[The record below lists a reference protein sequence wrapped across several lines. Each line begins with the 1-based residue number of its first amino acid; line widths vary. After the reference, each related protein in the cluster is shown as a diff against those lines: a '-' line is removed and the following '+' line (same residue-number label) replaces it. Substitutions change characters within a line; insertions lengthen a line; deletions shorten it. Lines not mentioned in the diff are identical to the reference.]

1 MNKKEL
7 YELKKDF
14 EFDCYL
20 HDDISYLFMK
30 YGFYVCMIFF
40 ALNAIF
46 GISSIVTYIII
57 GDVFALIFSTL
68 ISALLS
74 LLGAF
79 VHIVG
84 LVIFNI
90 KFRQKYH
97 YYKYEIFWP

>member
-57 GDVFALIFSTL
+57 GDVFALIFST
-68 ISALLS
+68 
-74 LLGAF
+74 F
-79 VHIVG
+79 IVG

-97 YYKYEIFWP
+97 YYKYEIFCP

>member
-1 MNKKEL
+1 MSKKEIFK
-7 YELKKDF
+7 LKKDF

-20 HDDISYLFMK
+20 HDDISYILMK
-30 YGFYVCMIFF
+30 YGFYICMIFF
-40 ALNAIF
+40 MLNF
-46 GISSIVTYIII
+46 VCGISSIVTYIFI
-57 GDVFALIFSTL
+57 GDVFALIFLTL

-97 YYKYEIFWP
+97 YYKSEFF

>member
-1 MNKKEL
+1 MSKKEIC
-7 YELKKDF
+7 ELKNEF

-20 HDDISYLFMK
+20 HDDISYILMK
-30 YGFYVCMIFF
+30 YGFYICMIFF
-40 ALNAIF
+40 ALNVII
-46 GISSIVTYIII
+46 GISSIVTYILI

-84 LVIFNI
+84 MIIFNI
-90 KFRQKYH
+90 KFKQKYR
-97 YYKYEIFWP
+97 YYKYDIFWP